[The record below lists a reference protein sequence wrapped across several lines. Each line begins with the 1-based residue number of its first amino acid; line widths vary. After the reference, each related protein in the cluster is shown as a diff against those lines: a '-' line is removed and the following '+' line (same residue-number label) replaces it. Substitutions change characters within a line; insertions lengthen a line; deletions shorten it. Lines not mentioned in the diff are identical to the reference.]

1 MINFDYSTFSKMI
14 LPLFDGLW
22 VTLRIALFSI
32 IFSVLFG
39 IILGIIMSS
48 KNIIIWGI
56 TRIYLEL
63 FRIIPVIVWLFIVF
77 FWIPMGIGLNI
88 TGESAAILVF
98 SMWGSAEMGDL
109 VRGAIESL
117 PKIQTDSAKSI
128 GLNKLQIYYY
138 VLIPQALKRV
148 IPSAINLTTRI
159 IKTTSLVVLIGVVDV
174 VKKGQQIIERTKSA
188 FFIYAVL
195 FFIYFIICYPLSY
208 YSRKLEKSRET
219 ER

>member
-1 MINFDYSTFSKMI
+1 MINLDYGSLAQIFSA
-14 LPLFDGLW
+14 LLEGLW
-22 VTLRIALFSI
+22 VTLRIALLSI
-32 IFSVLFG
+32 IFSVIFG
-39 IILGIIMSS
+39 IILGIIMNS
-48 KNIIIWGI
+48 KNILVRVI
-56 TRIYLEL
+56 TRIYLEF

-77 FWIPMGIGLNI
+77 FWIPMGTGLNI
-88 TGESAAILVF
+88 TGEGAAVLVF

-117 PKIQTDSAKSI
+117 PKIQSESAKSI
-128 GLNKLQIYYY
+128 GLNKIQIYYY

-148 IPSAINLTTRI
+148 IPSAINLSTRV

-188 FFIYAVL
+188 FLIYALL

-208 YSRKLEKSRET
+208 YSRKLEKSQEK
-219 ER
+219 

>member
-1 MINFDYSTFSKMI
+1 MTNFDYSSLAQIFPA
-14 LPLFDGLW
+14 LLEGLW
-22 VTLRIALFSI
+22 VTLRIALLSIIFSI
-32 IFSVLFG
+32 IFGV
-39 IILGIIMSS
+39 ILGIIMNS
-48 KNIIIWGI
+48 KNIILCAV
-56 TRIYLEL
+56 TRTYLEI

-77 FWIPMGIGLNI
+77 FWIPMGTGLNI
-88 TGESAAILVF
+88 TGESAAVLVF

-117 PKIQTDSAKSI
+117 PKIQSESAKSI
-128 GLNKLQIYYY
+128 GLNKIQIYYY

-148 IPSAINLTTRI
+148 IPSAINLSTRV

-188 FFIYAVL
+188 FLIYALL

-208 YSRKLEKSRET
+208 YSRKLEKSREK
-219 ER
+219 

>member
-1 MINFDYSTFSKMI
+1 MINLDYSTLAQIFPA
-14 LPLFDGLW
+14 LLEGLW
-22 VTLRIALFSI
+22 VTLRIALLSI
-32 IFSVLFG
+32 IFSVIFG
-39 IILGIIMSS
+39 IILGIIMNS
-48 KNIIIWGI
+48 KNVIVRAI
-56 TRIYLEL
+56 TRIYLEI

-77 FWIPMGIGLNI
+77 FWIPMGTGLNI
-88 TGESAAILVF
+88 TGEGAAVLVF

-117 PKIQTDSAKSI
+117 PKVQSESAKSI
-128 GLNKLQIYYY
+128 GLNKIQIYYY

-148 IPSAINLTTRI
+148 IPSAINLSTRV

-188 FFIYAVL
+188 FLIYALL

-208 YSRKLEKSRET
+208 YSRKLEKSREK
-219 ER
+219 

>member
-1 MINFDYSTFSKMI
+1 MINLDYGSLAQIFSA
-14 LPLFDGLW
+14 LLEGLW
-22 VTLRIALFSI
+22 VTLRIALLSI
-32 IFSVLFG
+32 IFSVIFG
-39 IILGIIMSS
+39 IILGIIMNS
-48 KNIIIWGI
+48 KNILVRVI
-56 TRIYLEL
+56 TRIYLEF

-77 FWIPMGIGLNI
+77 FWIPMGTGLNI
-88 TGESAAILVF
+88 TGEGAAVLVF

-148 IPSAINLTTRI
+148 IPSAINLSTRV

-174 VKKGQQIIERTKSA
+174 VKKGQQITERTKSA
-188 FFIYAVL
+188 FFIYALL
-195 FFIYFIICYPLSY
+195 FLIYFIICYPLSY
-208 YSRKLEKSRET
+208 YSRKLEKSREK
-219 ER
+219 

>member
-1 MINFDYSTFSKMI
+1 MTNLDYGSLAMIFTA
-14 LPLFDGLW
+14 LLEGLW
-22 VTLRIALFSI
+22 VTLRIALLSI
-32 IFSVLFG
+32 IFSVIFG
-39 IILGIIMSS
+39 IILGIIMNSRS
-48 KNIIIWGI
+48 IIIRAV
-56 TRIYLEL
+56 TRIYLEI

-77 FWIPMGIGLNI
+77 FWIPMGTGLNI
-88 TGESAAILVF
+88 TGEGAAVLVF

-117 PKIQTDSAKSI
+117 PKIQSESAKSI
-128 GLNKLQIYYY
+128 GLNKIQIYYY

-148 IPSAINLTTRI
+148 IPSAINLSTRV

-188 FFIYAVL
+188 FLIYALL

-208 YSRKLEKSRET
+208 YSRKLEKSREK
-219 ER
+219 